1 MTTHHPGRT
10 HDPAGAIHRPRVQAL
25 TSLWMLAVFLVWT
38 AAFIALS
45 APAARLFGFDT
56 PGGEVPYIENWFGW
70 TAVTL
75 LWVAPL
81 VAGVA
86 FAWNALRR
94 DAGQRLARV
103 GLIVNAVLLVVVIGP
118 PLLDRILH
126 LR

>member
-10 HDPAGAIHRPRVQAL
+10 HDPLTAMHRPRVQAL
-25 TSLWMLAVFLVWT
+25 TSLWMLGVFVVWT
-38 AAFIALS
+38 VAFIALS

-75 LWVAPL
+75 LWVWPL
-81 VAGVA
+81 VAGVGL
-86 FAWNALRR
+86 AWHALRR
-94 DAGQRLARV
+94 DPAQRLARIA
-103 GLIVNAVLLVVVIGP
+103 LPVNAVLLVVIVAP
-118 PLLDRILH
+118 PVLDRILH

>member
-10 HDPAGAIHRPRVQAL
+10 HDPAAIHRPRVQAL
-25 TSLWMLAVFLVWT
+25 TSLWMLGVFVVWT

-45 APAARLFGFDT
+45 APAARLFGIDT

-70 TAVTL
+70 SAVAL
-75 LWVAPL
+75 IWAAPL

-86 FAWNALRR
+86 FAWHALRR
-94 DAGQRLARV
+94 DASQRLARV
-103 GLIVNAVLLVVVIGP
+103 GLIVNGVLLVVVIGP